1 MSIFGLKTKP
11 SSPQTVTW
19 KSKVYEITSI
29 SVISSVCNE
38 WDCLKAFVLPLITG
52 VDLID
57 YLEIWPKLLKN
68 KDVQAS
74 CNVLHIIELFLITP
88 FTNAKLKRMFS
99 RLNRVKTDY
108 CNRLGQE
115 RLKHLLRIGEEGQ
128 KIEEF
133 DADAFMGFW

>member
-1 MSIFGLKTKP
+1 MEI
-11 SSPQTVTW
+11 
-19 KSKVYEITSI
+19 KSLRDHFNQC
-29 SVISSVCNE
+29 VISSVCNE

-52 VDLID
+52 VDSIG

-74 CNVLHIIELFLITP
+74 SNVLHITKLFLITP

-108 CNRLGQE
+108 RNCLGQE
-115 RLKHLLRIGEEGQ
+115 QLEHLLQIGGEGP